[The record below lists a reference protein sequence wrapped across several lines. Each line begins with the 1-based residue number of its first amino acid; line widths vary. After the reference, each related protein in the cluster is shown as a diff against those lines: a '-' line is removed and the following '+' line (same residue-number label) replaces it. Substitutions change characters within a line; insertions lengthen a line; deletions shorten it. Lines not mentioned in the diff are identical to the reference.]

1 MNVNVLDKAEKDK
14 KIEAV
19 WGYLGDKTQ
28 ENHQATFPVTG
39 TQLHEIFPDTP
50 QDRCDEVAALLN
62 KYSDKFEINTPLRM
76 AHFLAQTGFESSGY
90 TANKGAE
97 SGCYTSTNSSW
108 SGWIARKTW
117 AEPNFINGCLG
128 YSSSKKGTKKF
139 PWNSVDDVP
148 NKYICSK
155 NNPKETAEK
164 NLLSYLYQCEGDNG
178 DEESTDGYKYRG
190 HGWIQLTW
198 KKQYVQFN
206 NWMKTYTPDDFK
218 DVVDNSDLIG
228 EDKTIDAIS
237 GMWYWQKENINSK
250 ADSIGEGCTLKEFK
264 KITLAI
270 NKAALDDDK
279 RKEIFDHAIK
289 ILK

>member
-1 MNVNVLDKAEKDK
+1 
-14 KIEAV
+14 
-19 WGYLGDKTQ
+19 
-28 ENHQATFPVTG
+28 
-39 TQLHEIFPDTP
+39 
-50 QDRCDEVAALLN
+50 
-62 KYSDKFEINTPLRM
+62 
-76 AHFLAQTGFESSGY
+76 
-90 TANKGAE
+90 
-97 SGCYTSTNSSW
+97 
-108 SGWIARKTW
+108 
-117 AEPNFINGCLG
+117 
-128 YSSSKKGTKKF
+128 KKF